1 MKHLRYLLM
10 AALVAMP
17 LTACDDDDDGDGVAP
32 PAVGTVSGTVSAEGD
47 GLAGVSVTLVG
58 ATSQSAT
65 TGSGGSFSFT
75 NVEAGSYGVTISDIP
90 SGVSFSTTAKTTS
103 ITTDGQTVTVDFSG
117 SYIRTSTIAGQVV
130 VDGDGIAGIAVTATG
145 PEGTDDAVTDNG
157 GNYSFSGLRAGDYT
171 VAIDAPADYTFAATS
186 YDITL
191 GTGEAKT
198 ASFFGEMVVTEDPV
212 TAEVIIESVK
222 DDDGDFVDPSNVYRD
237 IYVTLGIDPGEN
249 NLSRVCVLLDG
260 VELPNGCQTFSSA
273 VSDQEL
279 QTALAPTFAILTD
292 DFDEETGVPFWFNGE
307 HELSAKLELEGAME
321 SSVVTSMV
329 LTFDNDDQVLSYLTS
344 EFAQVGGGAQWL
356 GGILT
361 VEILPTLYSGKEL
374 ESIDW
379 CFYFDG
385 ALSDCDDL
393 DGPFPQTVTFDP
405 EDTGWNF
412 TTTDDL
418 DSYFRVTTGLYA
430 DGSSGSFYDM
440 ALINDTDNTASNF
453 DYEAPDWSGVF
464 LQLPQQD
471 PGNLL
476 GLADEPCCSNNWV
489 GPDFAPADGL
499 TDIGVDAGV
508 GIETAYFNV
517 GTDLYTT
524 SEVIIGTVALDGIM
538 ADAGVTQTF
547 TNDQYEICAEAV
559 DFFGNSSYICKTTN
573 GNNTGDL
580 FGFDDTAPTS
590 QTVTAQPPMQV
601 IYNIADAAAAGD
613 LGGLSIAASEDRSGF
628 SGVPFRGYMQWW
640 IADDDAYL
648 VATVDSDG
656 NKVSDVNL
664 PSSMPSCLTDGGGTP
679 ETGVK
684 VCYPDHSSA
693 DGVFYVTGSMNNQAG
708 VQNATMVEGWVF
720 NDQTAPEVTSNVT
733 VP

>member
-222 DDDGDFVDPSNVYRD
+222 DDDGDFVDPSDVYRD

-249 NLSRVCVLLDG
+249 SLSRVCVLLDG

-273 VSDQEL
+273 ATDQEL
-279 QTALAPTFAILTD
+279 QA
-292 DFDEETGVPFWFNGE
+292 
-307 HELSAKLELEGAME
+307 
-321 SSVVTSMV
+321 
-329 LTFDNDDQVLSYLTS
+329 
-344 EFAQVGGGAQWL
+344 
-356 GGILT
+356 
-361 VEILPTLYSGKEL
+361 
-374 ESIDW
+374 
-379 CFYFDG
+379 
-385 ALSDCDDL
+385 ALS
-393 DGPFPQTVTFDP
+393 
-405 EDTGWNF
+405 
-412 TTTDDL
+412 
-418 DSYFRVTTGLYA
+418 
-430 DGSSGSFYDM
+430 
-440 ALINDTDNTASNF
+440 
-453 DYEAPDWSGVF
+453 
-464 LQLPQQD
+464 
-471 PGNLL
+471 
-476 GLADEPCCSNNWV
+476 
-489 GPDFAPADGL
+489 
-499 TDIGVDAGV
+499 
-508 GIETAYFNV
+508 
-517 GTDLYTT
+517 
-524 SEVIIGTVALDGIM
+524 
-538 ADAGVTQTF
+538 
-547 TNDQYEICAEAV
+547 
-559 DFFGNSSYICKTTN
+559 
-573 GNNTGDL
+573 
-580 FGFDDTAPTS
+580 
-590 QTVTAQPPMQV
+590 
-601 IYNIADAAAAGD
+601 
-613 LGGLSIAASEDRSGF
+613 
-628 SGVPFRGYMQWW
+628 
-640 IADDDAYL
+640 
-648 VATVDSDG
+648 
-656 NKVSDVNL
+656 
-664 PSSMPSCLTDGGGTP
+664 
-679 ETGVK
+679 
-684 VCYPDHSSA
+684 
-693 DGVFYVTGSMNNQAG
+693 
-708 VQNATMVEGWVF
+708 
-720 NDQTAPEVTSNVT
+720 
-733 VP
+733 